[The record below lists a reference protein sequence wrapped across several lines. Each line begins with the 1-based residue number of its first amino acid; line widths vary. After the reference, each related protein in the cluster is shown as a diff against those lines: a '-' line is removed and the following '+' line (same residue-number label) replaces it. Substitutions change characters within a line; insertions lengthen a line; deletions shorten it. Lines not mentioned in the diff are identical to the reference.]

1 MRKSIGT
8 LNPRTQREMA
18 VLSWWSLDG
27 LVGLRR
33 VGSWKRERRRGMR
46 MAVRARLV
54 VDGGLEGK
62 ECWGEEGV
70 DMVGWLT
77 CGLVA
82 AME

>member
-1 MRKSIGT
+1 
-8 LNPRTQREMA
+8 
-18 VLSWWSLDG
+18 
-27 LVGLRR
+27 
-33 VGSWKRERRRGMR
+33 